1 MATTINNI
9 LRDATTDYLA
19 TQVRSNPPLPR
30 DIEEELLKNIKHDI
44 QSENAIRV
52 NAKEPKLSV
61 PSTLAPVQIAEIIA
75 YFHPVYCIMT
85 GGEGADRSND
95 LLGLYQSQGPN
106 QGIYVIDDETIRSLI
121 RQYNYTINSKEIDE
135 CISVL
140 REIVPRKMLCTD
152 QNLIAVNNGIFDYDT
167 KQLMP
172 FDPKYI
178 FMSKSRVNYVQ
189 HPLNPV
195 IHNDDDGTDWNVES
209 WMNELSDDPEV
220 VNLLWEILGAIIRPN
235 VPWDKSAW
243 FYSESGNN
251 GKGTLCELMRNLCGK
266 GSFASIPLADMGKDF
281 ALEPLTRSS
290 AIIVD
295 ENDVGTFIDKAAN
308 VKAIITGDAIGINRK
323 FKTAIA
329 FVYHGFMVQCLNEM
343 PRVKDKSDSF
353 FRRQLFIP
361 FTKCFTGKERKYI
374 KHEYLHRED
383 VLQYVLWRVLN
394 MNYYT
399 LSEPA
404 ACKQAL
410 AEYKE
415 YNDPVR
421 QFAQDILE
429 EARWTLLPTTL
440 LYQAFQKWTEKN
452 NPAGKDKIMG
462 RNTFFNEFQKVLK
475 DYPEWAWADN
485 KGGCDKKIKGEGCME
500 VYEPLLEKYE
510 LKEWMNP
517 KYVSKFTATVEDRCT
532 PAPGQYTT
540 LYYRG
545 AYRVIAEEG

>member
-1 MATTINNI
+1 MASTIDTI
-9 LRDATTDYLA
+9 LKTATKNYIATHPRLA
-19 TQVRSNPPLPR
+19 PPDP
-30 DIEEELLKNIKHDI
+30 DITEQDLLSNIKHDI
-44 QSENAIRV
+44 QSENAIRTQ
-52 NAKEPKLSV
+52 AHEPKLKV
-61 PSTLAPVQIAEIIA
+61 PYTLAPVQIAEIVA
-75 YFHPVYCIMT
+75 HFYPVYCIVT
-85 GGEGADRSND
+85 GGDNSDKSND
-95 LLGLYQSQGPN
+95 ILAVYQADGPN
-106 QGIYVIDDETIRSLI
+106 KGIYVMDDETIRTLL
-121 RQYNYTINSKEIDE
+121 RKYHYTISSQEVAE
-135 CISVL
+135 CIANL
-140 REIVPRKMLCTD
+140 REIVPRKKLCED
-152 QNLIAVNNGIFDYDT
+152 RNLIAVNNGIFDYDT
-167 KQLMP
+167 KQLLP
-172 FDPKYI
+172 FDPDHV
-178 FMSKSRVNYVQ
+178 FMSKSRVDYVQ
-189 HPLNPV
+189 NPVNPV
-195 IHNDDDGTDWNVES
+195 IHNSEDGTDWDVES

-235 VPWDKSAW
+235 VSWDKSAW

-251 GKGTLCELMRNLCGK
+251 GKGTLCELMRQLCGN
-266 GSFASIPLADMGKDF
+266 GSYAAVPLADMGKDF
-281 ALEPLTRSS
+281 ALEPITRSS

-295 ENDVGTFIDKAAN
+295 ENDVGTYIDKAAN
-308 VKAIITGDAIGINRK
+308 VKALITGDAVSINRK

-329 FVYHGFMVQCLNEM
+329 FKYRGFMVQCLNEM
-343 PRVKDKSDSF
+343 PKVKDKSDSF

-394 MNYYT
+394 MNYYN
-399 LSEPA
+399 LSEPK

-421 QFAQDILE
+421 QFAQDFLE
-429 EARWTLLPTTL
+429 EARWTLLPSTL

-475 DYPEWAWADN
+475 DYPDWAWADN
-485 KGGCDKKIKGEGCME
+485 KGGCDKKIKGKGCME

-532 PAPGQYTT
+532 PAPGQYTE

-545 AYRVIAEEG
+545 AYRVIVEEG